1 LVLKAS
7 HAQGEEEMRPMR
19 GRVCV
24 VTGAT
29 AGIGLATAEAL
40 ARLGATVVAVGRN
53 AEAGER
59 LADRLRE
66 ETGNVQIE
74 FLRADLSLQSEVR
87 ALAAGVLRRHARL
100 HVLVNNVGAYFLGRR
115 MTAEGFEATFALNYW
130 NVFLL
135 TRLLLEALQAGV
147 PSRIVNVS
155 SDSHR
160 GARLDLAAVA
170 RACGGSGLNAYGQ
183 SKVALT
189 SFTYE
194 LARRLEGSGVTVNA
208 VHPGFVASSMY
219 EDIALLRRVVA
230 PVVRRVGKPVEAGAD
245 TVVYLAAAPE
255 VGGVTGKYVV
265 DRKAVRSAPATYDE
279 DLAGRLWELSEK
291 MVGLG

>member
-1 LVLKAS
+1 MVNEAT
-7 HAQGEEEMRPMR
+7 RPMS
-19 GRVCV
+19 GRVCM

-40 ARLGATVVAVGRN
+40 ARLGASVVAVGRN

-59 LADRLRE
+59 LADRLRKV
-66 ETGNVQIE
+66 TGNPQIE

-87 ALAAGVLRRHARL
+87 ALASGFLRRHARL
-100 HVLVNNVGAYFLGRR
+100 HVLVNNVGAYFLGRST
-115 MTAEGFEATFALNYW
+115 TAEGFEATFALNYW

-160 GARLDLAAVA
+160 GARLDLAAVERA
-170 RACGGSGLNAYGQ
+170 RGGSGLNAYGQ

-194 LARRLEGSGVTVNA
+194 LARRSQRSGVTVNA

-219 EDIALLRRVVA
+219 DEYPLLRRLVA

-245 TVVYLAAAPE
+245 TVVYLASSSE
-255 VGGVTGKYVV
+255 VEGVTGKYFV
-265 DRKAVRSAPATYDE
+265 DRKAVRSSPATYDGE
-279 DLAGRLWELSEK
+279 AGGRLWTLTER

>member
-1 LVLKAS
+1 MVNDAT
-7 HAQGEEEMRPMR
+7 RPMS
-19 GRVCV
+19 GRVCM

-59 LADRLRE
+59 LADRLRI
-66 ETGNVQIE
+66 ETDNPQIE

-87 ALAAGVLRRHARL
+87 ALASGFLRRHARL
-100 HVLVNNVGAYFLGRR
+100 HVLVNNVGAYYLGRST
-115 MTAEGFEATFALNYW
+115 TAEGFEATFALNYW

-160 GARLDLAAVA
+160 GARLDLAAVERA
-170 RACGGSGLNAYGQ
+170 RGGSGLNAYGQ

-194 LARRLEGSGVTVNA
+194 LARRSQRSGVTVNA

-219 EDIALLRRVVA
+219 DEYPLLRRLVA

-245 TVVYLAAAPE
+245 TVVYLASSSE
-255 VGGVTGKYVV
+255 VEGVTGKYFV
-265 DRKAVRSAPATYDE
+265 DRKAVRSSPVTYDGE
-279 DLAGRLWELSEK
+279 AAGRLWTLTER

>member
-1 LVLKAS
+1 MKDGA
-7 HAQGEEEMRPMR
+7 ARPMS
-19 GRVCV
+19 GRVCM

-40 ARLGATVVAVGRN
+40 ARLGARVVAVGRK
-53 AEAGER
+53 AEVGER

-66 ETGNVQIE
+66 EADNPRVE

-87 ALAAGVLRRHARL
+87 SLAAEFLRRHARL
-100 HVLVNNVGAYFLGRR
+100 HVLVNNVGAYFLGRS
-115 MTAEGFEATFALNYW
+115 TTPEGFEATFALNYW

-135 TRLLLEALQAGV
+135 TRLLLGAIQAGA

-160 GARLDLAAVA
+160 GARLDLAAVERA
-170 RACGGSGLNAYGQ
+170 RGGTGLNAYGQ

-189 SFTYE
+189 AFTYE
-194 LARRLEGSGVTVNA
+194 LARRLGGSGVTVNA
-208 VHPGFVASSMY
+208 VHPGFVASNMY
-219 EDIALLRRVVA
+219 DEYTLLRWLVA
-230 PVVRRVGKPVEAGAD
+230 PVVKRVGKSVEAGAD
-245 TVVYLAAAPE
+245 TVVYLASASE
-255 VGGVTGKYVV
+255 VEGVTGEYFV
-265 DRKAVRSAPATYDE
+265 DRKAVSSSPATYDRE
-279 DLAGRLWELSEK
+279 AARRLWELSES

>member
-1 LVLKAS
+1 MVDEKP
-7 HAQGEEEMRPMR
+7 RPLN
-19 GRVCV
+19 GRVCM

-59 LADRLRE
+59 LADRLRK
-66 ETGNVQIE
+66 ETGNRQIE

-87 ALAAGVLRRHARL
+87 ALAAGFLRRHARL

-115 MTAEGFEATFALNYW
+115 TTAEGFEATFALNYW

-135 TRLLLEALQAGV
+135 TRLLLEPLQAGV

-160 GARLDLAAVA
+160 GARLDLAAVERA
-170 RACGGSGLNAYGQ
+170 RGGSGLNAYGQ

-194 LARRLEGSGVTVNA
+194 LARRLAGSGVTVNA

-219 EDIALLRRVVA
+219 DEYPLLRWLVA
-230 PVVRRVGKPVEAGAD
+230 PIVRRVGKPVEAGAD
-245 TVVYLAAAPE
+245 TVVYLASSSE
-255 VGGVTGKYVV
+255 VEGVTGQYFV
-265 DRKAVRSAPATYDE
+265 DRKAVRSSPATYDGE
-279 DLAGRLWELSEK
+279 GAGRLWTLTER

>member
-1 LVLKAS
+1 
-7 HAQGEEEMRPMR
+7 M
-19 GRVCV
+19 

-29 AGIGLATAEAL
+29 AGIGRATAEAL
-40 ARLGATVVAVGRN
+40 ARLGANVVAVGRN

-59 LADRLRE
+59 LAHGLRV
-66 ETGNVQIE
+66 ETGNPQIQ

-87 ALAAGVLRRHARL
+87 NLASEFLRRHARL
-100 HVLVNNVGAYFLGRR
+100 HVLVNNVGAYFLGRM
-115 MTAEGFEATFALNYW
+115 MTAEGYEATFALNYW

-135 TRLLLEALQAGV
+135 TGLLLEALQAGV

-160 GARLDLAAVA
+160 GARLDLTGVERA
-170 RACGGSGLNAYGQ
+170 RGGSGLNAYGQ

-194 LARRLEGSGVTVNA
+194 LARRLAGSGVTVNA
-208 VHPGFVASSMY
+208 VHPGFVASNMY
-219 EDIALLRRVVA
+219 DEYPLLRWLVA

-245 TVVYLAAAPE
+245 TVVYLASSGE
-255 VGGVTGKYVV
+255 VEGVTGQYFVN
-265 DRKAVRSAPATYDE
+265 RAAVRSSPATTDE
-279 DLAGRLWELSEK
+279 DAARKLWDMSER
-291 MVGLG
+291 MVGLR